1 MNENNGDE
9 YDIVV
14 KKRADDDDEN
24 GEYRVDDALERVRLL
39 GFSPPTTGGNLCKAL
54 PRGR

>member
-14 KKRADDDDEN
+14 KKELMMKMKMVNTELMMHSRE
-24 GEYRVDDALERVRLL
+24 
-39 GFSPPTTGGNLCKAL
+39 
-54 PRGR
+54 